1 MSTKLALVGMAIVPP
16 VAGLAVVYG
25 RYVRG
30 ISRKLQDSLA
40 ESTKVLFK
48 YVIGDKLVWGF
59 RLQKNG
65 YLT

>member
-48 YVIGDKLVWGF
+48 YATGDKL
-59 RLQKNG
+59 
-65 YLT
+65 

>member
-16 VAGLAVVYG
+16 VALLAVFYG

-40 ESTKVLFK
+40 EATKVLFK
-48 YVIGDKLVWGF
+48 
-59 RLQKNG
+59 
-65 YLT
+65 